1 MKTTIFLP
9 IANYKWFLFF
19 LLCAVSLSAVSL
31 SAQTGTKNYIKATEY
46 LNETADT
53 NSAVITVQ
61 YYDGLGRPEQ
71 IVSVKA
77 TPNGKDIVT
86 KIEYDE
92 FGRQT
97 RDYLPV
103 PASQSS
109 GNFIDDPNS
118 IYTGYY
124 GTGTAY
130 NTEIFYSEKELES
143 SPLGRVLKQ
152 AAPGDDWKLQDGHE
166 IQFGY
171 QTNSAADN
179 IRMFM
184 ISLNGDFEP
193 TLSEW
198 GSFSPGLLYK
208 TITTDENGHTIE
220 EYKTK
225 LGLII
230 LKRTFQGTNTLDTYY
245 VYDSF
250 DNLTFVIPP
259 LAAVN
264 PVIRQDILEELCYQY
279 KYDKRNRLIEKKLPG
294 KGIEFMLY
302 DKQDRLVATQDA
314 NLRPGNKW
322 LFTKYDK
329 FGRVVYT
336 GLTTGSKSVIESLI
350 NSAADNNNEKRNDKA
365 GFVKNGLEVMY
376 MNNAFP
382 TAIDE
387 IYTVNYYDNYGFEQV
402 SFPGVGG
409 LINSNPVSAQNKVNT
424 RGALTASMVRIL
436 GTDTWEKNYYFYDS
450 KLRLRYSL
458 KKNHLDGETTVENEY
473 NFRGLVTK
481 STTLHKRSSNAPVIT
496 VVDEYTYSPQERL
509 MEQTQKVNQNP
520 KEKIAVNQ
528 YDELGRLIGKS
539 VGGQSGQPSLQ
550 QVDYR
555 YNIRGWLTDINDTG
569 QLQKTGQP
577 VDLFAFKINYNEP
590 VAGYFQSS
598 GADVQ
603 PLFNG
608 NIAETYWRTA
618 SDNILRGYGY
628 DYDELNR
635 LENAYYQKPN
645 SITPLPQT
653 FDEYLSYDLNGN
665 ITSLKRYSGDDSP
678 TGTFP
683 ADDLEYTY
691 FTDSNRLK
699 RVSDSTNSNFGF
711 DDGNTNPALDDYEY
725 DLNGNMVKDRNK
737 GITNIVYNHLN
748 LPIEIQ
754 WSSTKKIEYL
764 YNAAGG
770 KVQKKVTNGASIRTT
785 DYLDG
790 FQYNENF
797 LEFFP
802 HSEGYVK
809 ATNLSL
815 GGNPNYVFNYV
826 YNYTDHLGNVRL
838 SYAKDPQTGNLKI
851 LDESH
856 YYPFGLKHQEYQANG
871 FTTNPIQGVII
882 APVAN
887 NPFKYAF
894 NNKELQ
900 DELNLNLYDYGAR
913 NYDPALGRFFNLDRL
928 TEKYEAISPYGYVAN
943 NPVRF
948 IDINGE
954 WIYIWDNE
962 GEERKKYRY
971 ENGKTQQQ
979 VDGKWVTIDE
989 TVELSD
995 YVVNI
1000 VAGLNELERSG
1011 NTGFSVVNFFSNDE
1025 NNVFF
1030 GGTGNV
1036 NKFYSSNRI
1045 EVNKK
1050 FKGGIVP
1057 VEGNKAYRSPF
1068 YIALGHEL
1076 AHRID
1081 YSINGKGTRPPWFK
1095 LPNGQ
1100 IVSSSEK
1107 FATHIENMIRSESG
1121 LPLRTHYVVDTSSSS
1136 NGYGPSKIIDS
1147 DGNSLFYNQPVPTNL
1162 YNFKEGVII
1171 QMRKQNVK
1179 YNYRLLNP
1187 NSLNNSYK

>member
-9 IANYKWFLFF
+9 DTKYKWFLFF
-19 LLCAVSLSAVSL
+19 LLCAVSCPVFS
-31 SAQTGTKNYIKATEY
+31 QTPTENYIYSAEPRV
-46 LNETADT
+46 ETQ
-53 NSAVITVQ
+53 AVDANTDAARTVQ
-61 YYDGLGRPEQ
+61 YYDGLGRPKQ
-71 IVSVKA
+71 SISIQS
-77 TPNGKDIVT
+77 TPLGKDIVT
-86 KIEYDE
+86 NIEYDE

-97 RDYLPV
+97 KEYLPV

-124 GTGTAY
+124 GTGTTY
-130 NTEIFYSEKELES
+130 DTEIFYSEKELEK

-208 TITTDENGHTIE
+208 TVTTDENGHTIE

-230 LKRTFQGTNTLDTYY
+230 LKRTFQGTDTLDTYY
-245 VYDSF
+245 VYDNY
-250 DNLTFVIPP
+250 DNLTYVIPP

-264 PVIRQDILEELCYQY
+264 SNITVSILNELCYQY
-279 KYDKRNRLIEKKLPG
+279 KYDERNRLIEKKLPG

-329 FGRVVYT
+329 FGRTVYT
-336 GLTTGSKSVIESLI
+336 GLTTGSRSVIDSLI
-350 NSAADNNNEKRNDKA
+350 NSAANNNNEIMNNKT
-365 GFVKNGLEVMY
+365 GFFKNGLEVMY

-387 IYTVNYYDNYGFEQV
+387 IFTVNYYDEYSFEQV
-402 SFPGVGG
+402 SFPGIDG
-409 LINSNPVSAQNKVNT
+409 LINSNPVSAQNRVNT
-424 RGALTASMVRIL
+424 RGMLTASMVRIL

-509 MEQTQKVNQNP
+509 MEQTQKVNQTL
-520 KEKIAVNQ
+520 KEKIVVNQ
-528 YDELGRLIGKS
+528 FDELGQLIGKS
-539 VGGQSGQPSLQ
+539 VGGQSGQPPLQ

-555 YNIRGWLTDINDTG
+555 YNIRGWLTDINDTN
-569 QLQKTGQP
+569 QLQQTGQP
-577 VDLFAFKINYNEP
+577 VDLFAFRINYSEP

-598 GADVQ
+598 GTDVQ

-618 SDNILRGYGY
+618 SDNTLRGYGY
-628 DYDELNR
+628 TYDELNR

-645 SITPLPQT
+645 SITPLPLT
-653 FDEYLSYDLNGN
+653 FDEYLTYDLNGN

-691 FTDSNRLK
+691 FTGSNQLK
-699 RVSDSTNSNFGF
+699 SVSDSTNSSIGF
-711 DDGNTNPALDDYEY
+711 DDGNTTGDDYAY
-725 DLNGNMVKDRNK
+725 DANGSMTMDKNK
-737 GITNIVYNHLN
+737 GITSITYNHLN

-770 KVQKKVTNGASIRTT
+770 KVQKKVTNGTNIKTT

-790 FQYNENF
+790 FQYNEQI

-802 HSEGYVK
+802 HAEGYVK

-815 GGNPNYVFNYV
+815 GNNPNYVFNYV

-838 SYAKDPQTGNLKI
+838 S
-851 LDESH
+851 
-856 YYPFGLKHQEYQANG
+856 
-871 FTTNPIQGVII
+871 
-882 APVAN
+882 
-887 NPFKYAF
+887 
-894 NNKELQ
+894 
-900 DELNLNLYDYGAR
+900 
-913 NYDPALGRFFNLDRL
+913 
-928 TEKYEAISPYGYVAN
+928 
-943 NPVRF
+943 
-948 IDINGE
+948 
-954 WIYIWDNE
+954 
-962 GEERKKYRY
+962 
-971 ENGKTQQQ
+971 
-979 VDGKWVTIDE
+979 
-989 TVELSD
+989 
-995 YVVNI
+995 
-1000 VAGLNELERSG
+1000 
-1011 NTGFSVVNFFSNDE
+1011 
-1025 NNVFF
+1025 
-1030 GGTGNV
+1030 
-1036 NKFYSSNRI
+1036 
-1045 EVNKK
+1045 
-1050 FKGGIVP
+1050 
-1057 VEGNKAYRSPF
+1057 
-1068 YIALGHEL
+1068 
-1076 AHRID
+1076 
-1081 YSINGKGTRPPWFK
+1081 
-1095 LPNGQ
+1095 
-1100 IVSSSEK
+1100 
-1107 FATHIENMIRSESG
+1107 
-1121 LPLRTHYVVDTSSSS
+1121 
-1136 NGYGPSKIIDS
+1136 
-1147 DGNSLFYNQPVPTNL
+1147 
-1162 YNFKEGVII
+1162 
-1171 QMRKQNVK
+1171 
-1179 YNYRLLNP
+1179 
-1187 NSLNNSYK
+1187 